1 MFGKQL
7 FLSLL
12 MRLDKIITAF
22 LAGIGAELH
31 LIIDLCMISHHLL
44 HLRKTMIELTLLLR
58 KGVGELGYGRFER
71 SQLLILVREEFLAFG
86 PGRLPLLLSLG
97 DQSLELL
104 IKVLLVTILVIV
116 LLEGVFS

>member
-12 MRLDKIITAF
+12 MRLDNFITAF

-31 LIIDLCMISHHLL
+31 LVIDLCMISHHLL
-44 HLRKTMIELTLLLR
+44 HLRKTVIELTLLLR
-58 KGVGELGYGRFER
+58 KGVRKLGYRRFER
-71 SQLLILVREEFLAFG
+71 SKLLILVREELLAFG

-97 DQSLELL
+97 D
-104 IKVLLVTILVIV
+104 
-116 LLEGVFS
+116 